1 MSAQTPARWLLG
13 VTGGVAAYKSV
24 ELVRRARERGIEVQ
38 VVMTEAATH
47 FVGAASFQAVSGRP
61 VRTSLWD
68 PAAEAAMGHIELA
81 RWASQILIA
90 PATADVIARLAAGFA
105 DDLLT
110 TVCLASA
117 APLALAPAM
126 NQQMWAHPAV
136 GANLATLQAR
146 GARVLGPAS
155 GAQAC
160 GDVGAGR
167 MLEPQELLDALYA
180 PGPLT
185 GLRVVVS
192 AGPTLEDLDP
202 VRFIGNR
209 SSGKMG
215 FAIAAEAAA
224 QGAQVSLIAGP
235 VHLGTPPGCA
245 RVDVRSAVEMRDA
258 VVAAC
263 AQADIYIG
271 AAAVADYRPL
281 SSNAHKIKKSQ
292 DRMQLELVR
301 NPDIIAELGARTP
314 RPFLVGFAAET
325 QDVLAYARGKLAAK
339 GLDMVVANRVG
350 PDAAFDRDDNA
361 VTAVCAEAEFDL
373 GHADKR
379 ELARRLWALIQ
390 TRRQGAAQP

>member
-1 MSAQTPARWLLG
+1 MSAQATARLLLG
-13 VTGGVAAYKSV
+13 VTGGVAAYKAI
-24 ELVRRARERGIEVQ
+24 ELVRRARERGIDVQ

-47 FVGAASFQAVSGRP
+47 FVGTASFQAVSGRP
-61 VRTSLWD
+61 VRASLWD

-81 RWASQILIA
+81 RWATEILIA
-90 PATADVIARLAAGFA
+90 PATADTIARLAAGLA

-110 TVCLASA
+110 TICLASP

-126 NQQMWAHPAV
+126 NQQMWAHPSV
-136 GANLATLQAR
+136 GANLATLTAR
-146 GARVLGPAS
+146 GVRVLGPAS

-167 MLEPQELLDALYA
+167 MLEAQELLDALYA
-180 PGPLT
+180 KGPLS

-224 QGAQVSLIAGP
+224 QGATVTLVAGP
-235 VHLGTPPGCA
+235 VHLCTPPGCV
-245 RVDVRSAVEMRDA
+245 RIDVRSAIAMRDA
-258 VVAAC
+258 VVTAC
-263 AQADIYIG
+263 DSADVYVG
-271 AAAVADYRPL
+271 AAAVADYRPVT
-281 SSNAHKIKKSQ
+281 SNAHKIKKSQ
-292 DRMQLELVR
+292 DHIQLDLVR
-301 NPDIIAELGARTP
+301 NPDIIAELGARP
-314 RPFLVGFAAET
+314 VRPFLVGFAAET
-325 QDVLAYARGKLAAK
+325 QDVLSYARGKLQAK
-339 GLDMVVANRVG
+339 RLDMVVANRVG

-361 VTAVCAEAEFDL
+361 ATVVCPDAEFDL

-379 ELARRLWALIQ
+379 ELARRLWSLIQ
-390 TRRQGAAQP
+390 SRRQNVVSA